1 MGKKCIPG
9 IICLENMTLF
19 LMFVLCLFII
29 FCYFQF
35 IRSLAISKTTTT
47 QPSVYYYQPIAGQS
61 NTIAST
67 STTSTTSTTIPSIS
81 LPSIQAILPTS
92 LATRTQSNPMN
103 DVYSPP
109 LKDNS
114 LFFPT
119 NSGDERGIPINMQ
132 TRGTNM
138 NYSQIGILT
147 RTNHAKNG
155 NEMILPL
162 MGRKNTSRRDKW
174 QYYTM
179 TTTGNMNTK
188 LPVSSNGRSCTSE
201 YGCDEI
207 SNGDIVYVEGYND
220 TFKATVYENSL
231 FSYIPF

>member
-35 IRSLAISKTTTT
+35 IRSLAISKTTPQYQNLQNFQQSILQPNTT
-47 QPSVYYYQPIAGQS
+47 
-61 NTIAST
+61 AST
-67 STTSTTSTTIPSIS
+67 SNNNTTIPSIS
-81 LPSIQAILPTS
+81 LPSIHAMLPTS
-92 LATRTQSNPMN
+92 LATRTQQNPMN

-114 LFFPT
+114 LFFPSD
-119 NSGDERGIPINMQ
+119 SGDERGIPINMK
-132 TRGTNM
+132 TRGINM

-147 RTNHAKNG
+147 RTNHSKNG

-188 LPVSSNGRSCTSE
+188 LPISVNGKSCTSE
-201 YGCDEI
+201 YGCDQV
-207 SNGDIVYVEGYND
+207 SNGDSVYVEGYND
-220 TFKATVYENSL
+220 SFRVTSYENNL
-231 FSYIPF
+231 FQYIPF

>member
-1 MGKKCIPG
+1 MSEQGDTDCAFSMCNG
-9 IICLENMTLF
+9 
-19 LMFVLCLFII
+19 V
-29 FCYFQF
+29 
-35 IRSLAISKTTTT
+35 
-47 QPSVYYYQPIAGQS
+47 
-61 NTIAST
+61 
-67 STTSTTSTTIPSIS
+67 
-81 LPSIQAILPTS
+81 
-92 LATRTQSNPMN
+92 
-103 DVYSPP
+103 
-109 LKDNS
+109 KDNS